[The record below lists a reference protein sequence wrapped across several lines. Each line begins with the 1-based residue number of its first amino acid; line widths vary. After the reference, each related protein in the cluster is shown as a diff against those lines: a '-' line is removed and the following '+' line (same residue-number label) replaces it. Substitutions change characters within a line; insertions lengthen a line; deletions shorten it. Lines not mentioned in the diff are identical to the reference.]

1 MKKIALDLNT
11 LLVDSFE
18 IVAPEAPRGTVH
30 GNALATTVGKPTC
43 ISCPVATDPC
53 LCDPIR
59 TPFPC

>member
-1 MKKIALDLNT
+1 MKKITLDLNT

-18 IVAPEAPRGTVH
+18 VATPEAARGTVQGH
-30 GNALATTVGKPTC
+30 ALATGTKPTC